1 METKSYFYVPFSKRE
16 DFNNAVGHCQ
26 AVIDILSVED
36 ENIADTINK
45 MMTDKEIVPDAVLPI
60 IYVILLDKKGYIAS
74 SVNLEAVCKDSKSV
88 IDEISKWHGVDIV
101 LGYHHPD
108 LGFLVFNP
116 KNPANQGVF
125 EGFRK
130 NELLNIY
137 VGKGDEKIDQALA
150 DKIVQAILTLI
161 YENKKTKL
169 PTSVTSGD
177 FVFKIEEA
185 PVKNEAKTSTRKA
198 PARKAPTRSTPAQ
211 SSYTQSYAEEEYE
224 VPEHLRRDPVA
235 ASAPVGRKNMSPL
248 VSVLVSNE
256 LFHNGNVEA
265 WKRII
270 RAYNAKYPNAEVMVF
285 YEGERIV
292 DINTLFK
299 WGKVKHGTMIQFSV
313 ADEEIRDLSKLRKY
327 LTQGA
332 SQAFGAFLKGSP
344 DTVLNLF

>member
-1 METKSYFYVPFSKRE
+1 METKSYFYVPFAKRT

-26 AVIDILSVED
+26 SVIDILNVED
-36 ENIADTINK
+36 ENVADTINK
-45 MMTDKEIVPDAVLPI
+45 MMTEKEIVPDAVLPI
-60 IYVILLDKKGYIAS
+60 IYVVLLDKKGYTAS
-74 SVNLEAVCKDSKSV
+74 SINLEAVCKDPQSV

-116 KNPANQGVF
+116 KNPANVSVF
-125 EGFRK
+125 ESLRK

-137 VGKGDEKIDQALA
+137 VGKGDEKIDKKLSDKVVNALL
-150 DKIVQAILTLI
+150 KLI
-161 YENKKTKL
+161 YDNRKTRL
-169 PTSVTSGD
+169 PASVTSGD
-177 FVFKIEEA
+177 FVFEVEEP
-185 PVKNEAKTSTRKA
+185 PVEKVTTTRKKKA
-198 PARKAPTRSTPAQ
+198 PARRT
-211 SSYTQSYAEEEYE
+211 SSQTTYTEDEYE
-224 VPEHLRRDPVA
+224 VPEYLRREPVA
-235 ASAPVGRKNMSPL
+235 STPVGRKNMSPL

-313 ADEEIRDLSKLRKY
+313 ADENIRDLSKLRKY